1 MDEEPSLVWGQS
13 SQPPPMPRAVEHEEG
28 DSIPGDA
35 EEFFKNIHGV
45 SVEELE
51 VELRRKEKELYLCS
65 RLGLFLAQEV
75 DELVSQRRGMV
86 SDHTRVLLELQEYR
100 DSRRS
105 YLDLSDGASE
115 HVNSAVPSRN
125 PSFTLSPSSDIQRQH
140 SGEKSTGHSRMSS
153 LHSQVFKF
161 DESIVSSS
169 YSAYQNRVDHKRW
182 LFASK
187 KLAHLNPFRKAFSES
202 DYDLHKN
209 TVSDVDHP
217 VLHRTVSIESLD
229 LVSNAE
235 STITTTSTRELH
247 CDLDLVQRSH
257 DKITKLEVHLDKTRA
272 KYRSL
277 MTHYAHKLKEMSR
290 ELGSC
295 VNKARPYFDAVKK
308 AKKCQHETQQAAME
322 YKRAVN
328 LQKAARDMVKVAE
341 DRVLAAEDKLDPT
354 WQEMLN
360 QANMKVN
367 EASQEKN
374 RVHRVHQKATKKF
387 QVAEEK
393 KIDLQMKLQRNIIK
407 SKPYFEIQREFQD
420 KLESTTKKLNL
431 FELKLMEARQTYSLN
446 LAKLRRSGT
455 DDKTSSA
462 MKSLSERGS
471 GVGAENPLGLPKP
484 ALDFLEREIADSP
497 DGASKTN
504 SEDLMGDIFART
516 KLEYNPYDLLYLTD
530 LGSDSASNFSDDGDY
545 IQDF

>member
-153 LHSQVFKF
+153 LHSQ
-161 DESIVSSS
+161 
-169 YSAYQNRVDHKRW
+169 
-182 LFASK
+182 
-187 KLAHLNPFRKAFSES
+187 
-202 DYDLHKN
+202 
-209 TVSDVDHP
+209 VSDVDHP